1 MGFARVFPA
10 QEKLF
15 PPVLR
20 VVDVVWEPVARGLMA
35 DEDALVCGVDAF
47 CVSYPPV
54 QVIRGLF
61 VVAPPVGGEFCFVDL
76 CATVAGF

>member
-10 QEKLF
+10 QETLF

-35 DEDALVCGVDAF
+35 DEVALVCGVDAF
-47 CVSYPPV
+47 CVRYPPV
-54 QVIRGLF
+54 QVIKGLF
-61 VVAPPVGGEFCFVDL
+61 VVAPPVGEEFCFVDL